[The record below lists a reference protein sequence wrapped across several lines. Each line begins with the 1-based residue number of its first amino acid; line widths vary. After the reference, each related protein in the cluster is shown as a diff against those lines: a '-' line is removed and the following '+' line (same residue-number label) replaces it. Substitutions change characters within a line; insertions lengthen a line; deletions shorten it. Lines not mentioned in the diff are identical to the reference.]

1 MAQCRKIGG
10 RFAKKTER
18 VCSEILRDFNGIS
31 EVASFR
37 MKKEQYYSYL
47 VCNFI
52 SFKVDH
58 RHPNFH
64 PDEVLDVVGA
74 KARASEVKAIEDM
87 LEGATDQRQPL
98 TMIKSGGGYKYIY
111 LCGVK
116 VNKLLWDL
124 VKHVG
129 VEPGNGW
136 VFNTCVPDPDA
147 DQSDPDVSAKILVF
161 EAPFISGVVAGF
173 TD

>member
-18 VCSEILRDFNGIS
+18 VCSEILRNFNGIS
-31 EVASFR
+31 EVAEFR
-37 MKKEQYYSYL
+37 MRKEQYYSYL

-64 PDEVLDVVGA
+64 PDEVLDVVEA
-74 KARASEVKAIEDM
+74 KARASEVEAIEDM
-87 LEGATDQRQPL
+87 LEEAMDQRQPL
-98 TMIKSGGGYKYIY
+98 TIIKSGGGYEYVY

-136 VFNTCVPDPDA
+136 VFSTEV
-147 DQSDPDVSAKILVF
+147 SDRVLVF

-173 TD
+173 KG